1 MLLWKGGGQH
11 LVLTDET
18 LELMDRAE
26 QTVYAAPV
34 LAELQSWRDFGPRY
48 YGILDDVIDLILD
61 NLIE

>member
-1 MLLWKGGGQH
+1 M
-11 LVLTDET
+11 VLTDET

-26 QTVYAAPV
+26 TTVYAVPV
-34 LAELQSWRDFGPRY
+34 LKELQSWRDFDPRY